1 MPSATSRPRPLRR
14 RSQPWRAPRASAPLS
29 RPAQRMLDL
38 LQRNLG
44 VIWTREALRDS
55 LGLSDRAMRQ
65 AAETLR
71 HHGYPVLSTAE
82 GEGGYWYARTAAE
95 IEEFISRALTSRI
108 ITLSAESRALLRTQR
123 QYHDV
128 ESQSKNAPALQ
139 HALGI
144 A

>member
-1 MPSATSRPRPLRR
+1 MPAVPPRPLRR
-14 RSQPWRAPRASAPLS
+14 RSSPWRAPRGAAPLP
-29 RPAQRMLDL
+29 RPAQKL
-38 LQRNLG
+38 LELMQRSIG
-44 VIWTREALRDS
+44 VIWTREDLRVS

-95 IEEFISRALTSRI
+95 IEEFRSRALFSRI
-108 ITLSAESRALLRTQR
+108 VTLSAESKALLRTQR
-123 QYHDV
+123 QYHDL
-128 ESQSKNAPALQ
+128 ESQSANAPALQ
-139 HALGI
+139 RALAI

>member
-1 MPSATSRPRPLRR
+1 MPSAPIRPLRR
-14 RSQPWRAPRASAPLS
+14 RSTPWRAPRAAAPLS
-29 RPAQRMLDL
+29 RPAQRLLDH

-44 VIWTREALRDS
+44 VIFTRKDLVES

-71 HHGYPVLSTAE
+71 HHGYPVLSTAD

-95 IEEFISRALTSRI
+95 IEEFRGRALTSRI
-108 ITLSAESRALLRTQR
+108 VTLSAESRALLRTQR
-123 QYHDV
+123 QFHDL
-128 ESQSKNAPALQ
+128 ESQAANAPALQ
-139 HALGI
+139 RALAI